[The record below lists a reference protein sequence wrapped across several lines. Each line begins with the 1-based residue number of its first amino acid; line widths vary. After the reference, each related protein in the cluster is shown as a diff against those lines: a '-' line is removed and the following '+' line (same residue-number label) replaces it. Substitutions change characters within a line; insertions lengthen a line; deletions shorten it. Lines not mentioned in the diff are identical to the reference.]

1 MNNDWWEEYLRQV
14 YNQETEETDERLIK
28 LYLQTARRL
37 KRDIEELYNKF
48 DKRPEEIIMNDLYK
62 NNQYYHFL
70 NSVNKELRK
79 LGEKEIQIMDEELLK
94 VYEMTSKTVSNQIGF
109 QQTFELPAQRVIHS
123 IWCKDGKD

>member
-94 VYEMTSKTVSNQIGF
+94 VYQMTSKTVSNQIGF